1 MDPCSS
7 ITSCFRTTSP
17 RRAYLLRSW
26 CACYKPSLMRME
38 TPGFIVLGPD
48 YFFGVPVQN
57 LQPDRD
63 KIAWSL
69 EARAAAVEVFPK
81 WFERAKATYGGA
93 PPTSRPSDTL
103 LSCFC
108 FLGVETTKY
117 IAVGKCAT
125 VARFVEGSNRR
136 MSFQAT
142 VSAHR
147 SCWIWPQRGL
157 LWQVLLPTP
166 ASSRTVISRSS
177 PDPSYFRVQRM
188 TSPFLSK
195 HKDVPRIS

>member
-1 MDPCSS
+1 
-7 ITSCFRTTSP
+7 
-17 RRAYLLRSW
+17 
-26 CACYKPSLMRME
+26 MRME

-157 LWQVLLPTP
+157 LWQVPCFPWTQITKLSLRAHAGAIAHPGFLEDSHFQKLT
-166 ASSRTVISRSS
+166 S
-177 PDPSYFRVQRM
+177 M
-188 TSPFLSK
+188 TSKQRVSISFTHIGTGPLLLSCAGE
-195 HKDVPRIS
+195 IQQ